1 MSGKVPLPR
10 PGRCVVMGV
19 LNVTPDSFSDGGCF
33 ADAASAIAHGLQLH
47 AAGADFVDV
56 GGEST
61 RPGADRV
68 DAVEECRRVLPVIGE
83 LSAAGVRTSV
93 DTTRA
98 EVAEAAIA
106 AGATLVN
113 DVSGGLADAG
123 MAKLVADAGV
133 PWVLMHW
140 RGHSREMYAA
150 ARYGDVV
157 TEVCAE
163 LTARVED
170 VVAAGVAP
178 EQLVLDPGIGFAKN
192 AEHNWALL
200 AGLDRLIGLG
210 LPVLLGTSRKTFLG
224 RLLTGTDGE
233 LRSAEGRD
241 AATLATTVLAAE
253 AGVWGVRVHD
263 AAASVDA
270 VRTVQAVRAARGARR
285 G

>member
-33 ADAASAIAHGLQLH
+33 ADAASAIAHGLQMH

-224 RLLTGTDGE
+224 RLLAGTDGE